1 MDGMNVPDDATT
13 VLPAVRI
20 CAGCGEGFQP
30 RRRGRP
36 GRYCRAAC
44 RQRAWAL
51 RQAEAELLADGVV
64 LPAPAPR
71 SGADPRSSAARGPV
85 AAQPRAREWVEL
97 LGVLEAQLLDPDSAL
112 ARRPW
117 EHVQVYD
124 ALGRALAALADCTP
138 GGLDWLDRNDLRE

>member
-1 MDGMNVPDDATT
+1 MNIPEDPTT

-51 RQAEAELLADGVV
+51 RQAEAELLADGIE
-64 LPAPAPR
+64 LPAAA
-71 SGADPRSSAARGPV
+71 GKASAAAAGKASAAAGP
-85 AAQPRAREWVEL
+85 AAVPPRAREWVEL
-97 LGVLEAQLLDPDSAL
+97 LGALEAQLLDQDSAL

-117 EHVQVYD
+117 EHVQIYD
-124 ALGRALAALADCTP
+124 ALGRALAALAACTP
-138 GGLDWLDRNDLRE
+138 GGLDWLDRNDLTD